1 MNNLLT
7 SIRQSLDSIYSK
19 DEAKAL
25 SMMICCDV
33 LGLSATDL
41 YMGKDINLSESKQA
55 ELENILLR
63 LQKNEP
69 IQYIQ
74 GVTEFCGRRFYVA
87 PGVLIPRPE
96 TAELVELVALE
107 NPSCERL
114 LDIGTGSGCI
124 AVTLDLMLP
133 QAVVEAWDISSAAL
147 AIARRNNE
155 SLKGKVSFRLQDVL
169 QDPLVTETRYD
180 VIVSNPP
187 YIADSEKRVMTPNVL
202 EWEPASALFVPDT
215 DPLLFYR
222 RIAALGRELLTPHGR
237 LYFEINQAY
246 GAETVELLVSYQ
258 YHNIRLIKDF
268 YQNDRIIVAE
278 K

>member
-7 SIRQSLDSIYSK
+7 SIRQSLGSIYSK

-25 SMMICCDV
+25 SMMICCDI

-41 YMGKDINLSESKQA
+41 YMGKDINLSQSKQA

-74 GVTEFCGRRFYVA
+74 GSTEFCGRQFYVA

-107 NPSCERL
+107 NQSCERL
-114 LDIGTGSGCI
+114 LDVGTGSGCI
-124 AVTLDLMLP
+124 AITLDLMLP
-133 QAVVEAWDISSAAL
+133 RAVVEAWDVSHAAL

-155 SLKGKVSFRLQDVL
+155 SLKGKVSFKWQDVL
-169 QDPLVTETRYD
+169 EEPLVAEARYD

-187 YIADSEKRVMTPNVL
+187 YITTCEKREMDPNVL
-202 EWEPASALFVPDT
+202 EWEPESALFVPDA

-222 RIAALGRELLTPHGR
+222 RIAALGRDLLAPSGR

-246 GAETVELLVSYQ
+246 GAETAHLLTNYQ
-258 YHNIRLIKDF
+258 YRNIRLIKDF